1 MTSPGKECLNVE
13 GAKESGARSK
23 RQTRPTQKALQSAVE
38 LKRKQI
44 HKSRKRLLSVMQSAE
59 GLSDESHI
67 DTVVRDL
74 TLASEEFGGLLQE
87 LIGLYEQDSHGDYLE
102 EAQLSE
108 ENKTLNRALL
118 LLDSLKNRITRQSNK
133 LLETRSVFSRR
144 SLRHSS
150 APKTSSTTAR
160 LQVLAEAKAA
170 REEAQYARLI
180 AQKELERR
188 TREAE
193 AQKIRQQEIAQFD
206 KEIAILG
213 ADKKAAMANAKFKVF
228 EEALLEKFE
237 LPELEVPK
245 IKAEERASQWVHSN
259 SPPTRKVSCSERNHE
274 PLSTP
279 EQIKLPLRPAP
290 KERKSEKT
298 DLLPELH
305 VLNLDLPQEQFT
317 DEDRVVP
324 RNTIFNRQP
333 LISST
338 PLKDI
343 TGSQLIDSLTV
354 ANQQIVA
361 CLARQ
366 NLPKCQPDVFSGDPT
381 LFHPWKTAFKA
392 MLLDPD
398 VSPTQEINYLR
409 SFTSGKPQRL
419 VDNYRK
425 RQMRDPVALLKE
437 LWEELEKRFGS
448 VAVISNTL

>member
-1 MTSPGKECLNVE
+1 M
-13 GAKESGARSK
+13 
-23 RQTRPTQKALQSAVE
+23 
-38 LKRKQI
+38 
-44 HKSRKRLLSVMQSAE
+44 
-59 GLSDESHI
+59 
-67 DTVVRDL
+67 
-74 TLASEEFGGLLQE
+74 LQE
-87 LIGLYEQDSHGDYLE
+87 LIGLYEQDSRGDYLE

-108 ENKTLNRALL
+108 ENETLNRALL

-133 LLETRSVFSRR
+133 LLETRSVCSRR
-144 SLRHSS
+144 SSRHSS
-150 APKTSSTTAR
+150 ASKTSSTTAR
-160 LQVLAEAKAA
+160 LQALAEAKAA
-170 REEAQYARLI
+170 REEAQYTRLI

-193 AQKIRQQEIAQFD
+193 AQKIRQQEIAQFE

-213 ADKKAAMANAKFKVF
+213 ADKKAAMANAKLKVF
-228 EEALLEKFE
+228 EEALLEEEHEKDFE

-245 IKAEERASQWVHSN
+245 IKAEERTSQWVHSN
-259 SPPTRKVSCSERNHE
+259 PLPTGKVSRSERNHE

-279 EQIKLPLRPAP
+279 EQIKLPLRPTP

-305 VLNLDLPQEQFT
+305 VLNPDLPQQQST

-324 RNTIFNRQP
+324 QNTIFNRQP

-361 CLARQ
+361 DL
-366 NLPKCQPDVFSGDPT
+366 DIFSGDPT

-392 MLLDPD
+392 MLLDAD

-409 SFTSGKPQRL
+409 SFTSGRPQRL

-437 LWEELEKRFGS
+437 LWE
-448 VAVISNTL
+448 